1 MGVYNSQDG
10 LVLEV
15 SNQVGLEQ
23 EDNYHLSKED
33 GQVQVSHNLDG
44 QVLEDNNHPNRVG
57 QVQEDNNL
65 DGLEQVVSNHLH
77 KTRDPHQA
85 SPDQIQMP
93 QYQQQKS
100 QPHLK
105 DPQDLVLPIQRHVEL
120 ANISPSDITVRVL
133 LLRSKRDWNMIINIL
148 SKLSMVG
155 LLTRVSGHGL
165 LPFFK
170 MEDSFVEA
178 HLFPR
183 STF

>member
-1 MGVYNSQDG
+1 MRRANSPEVEDNLVVDGQELVVNGQELVYNSQ
-10 LVLEV
+10 
-15 SNQVGLEQ
+15 
-23 EDNYHLSKED
+23 
-33 GQVQVSHNLDG
+33 DG
-44 QVLEDNNHPNRVG
+44 QVLEDNNLDGQEQEDSNQVG
-57 QVQEDNNL
+57 QVQEGNNL

-105 DPQDLVLPIQRHVEL
+105 DHQDLVLPIQRHVEL